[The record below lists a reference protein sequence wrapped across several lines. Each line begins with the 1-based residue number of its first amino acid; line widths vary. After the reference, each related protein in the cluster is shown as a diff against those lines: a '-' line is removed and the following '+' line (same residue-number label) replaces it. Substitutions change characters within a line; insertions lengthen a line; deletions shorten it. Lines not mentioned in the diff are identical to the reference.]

1 MTVEQIAAT
10 YLQRHGSATWSLFF
24 HIYRVARL
32 YRTPVI
38 RYWKRSRYEW
48 MLHHYFFS
56 TVGWLHPII
65 ARHRCAREDELELVK
80 CTKKSKETCQA
91 STCENVSEKLSV
103 NGGFWVRIF
112 LRKVILCIRT
122 RTPSYLHTFCK
133 FFVRNKTMSN
143 TLQK

>member
-1 MTVEQIAAT
+1 
-10 YLQRHGSATWSLFF
+10 
-24 HIYRVARL
+24 
-32 YRTPVI
+32 
-38 RYWKRSRYEW
+38 

-112 LRKVILCIRT
+112 LRKSNSIRT

-133 FFVRNKTMSN
+133 FLSETKIWQISSKNNHIFFGQLSKVHLLEIAYVM
-143 TLQK
+143 